1 MGCSLFMTLYTG
13 NKLHSYE
20 QKELT
25 FDDEMIEQ
33 EHKLA
38 EKEVNNYSLTTN
50 QCLSVIQ
57 ATKY

>member
-38 EKEVNNYSLTTN
+38 EKEVNNYLVSC
-50 QCLSVIQ
+50 QGVID
-57 ATKY
+57 YLLFS